1 MVDLSKL
8 QKSIYDCV
16 FAYIYR
22 IFLARESD
30 IQETIDGAILW
41 RGGYFIMP
49 GKGKPL
55 SEPKADKRYSTKE
68 IFYHFHADGKPMRIR
83 CEDGDIIIRKMKS
96 DFYRGS
102 FARKMYNLEYGD
114 HTELIDITYSIINKC
129 QVYKAPL
136 SMPKSKEHGQIEAFL
151 AIDKYGNQAY
161 LKRTV
166 PLRGNEFVHFE
177 EIDEDGF
184 KRFCK

>member
-8 QKSIYDCV
+8 QNSNYNCV
-16 FAYIYR
+16 IAYKYLYI
-22 IFLARESD
+22 LANESD
-30 IQETIDGAILW
+30 IQETIDGEILF

-49 GKGKPL
+49 KMGKPL
-55 SEPKADKRYSTKE
+55 SNPKVDKRYSTKE
-68 IFYHFHADGKPMRIR
+68 IFYHFHADGKPMKIR
-83 CEDGDIIIRKMKS
+83 CENGDIITRKMKG

-114 HTELIDITYSIINKC
+114 HTELIDITYNIINKC

-136 SMPKSKEHGQIEAFL
+136 NIPESEEHGQIEAFL
-151 AIDKYGNQAY
+151 LITEYGGQAY
-161 LKRTV
+161 LKRTA
-166 PLRGNEFVHFE
+166 PLRGNEFVRFE
-177 EIDEDGF
+177 EIDEDEF